1 MHPMSLPSLGVVV
14 VVDVVVVV
22 VVVVDS
28 NFNFEEYLLP
38 LWSTDAESLAR
49 CTANDLPGSTPP
61 AKGTGVEKNSNL

>member
-1 MHPMSLPSLGVVV
+1 MFVVV
-14 VVDVVVVV
+14 VVDVIVVV

-38 LWSTDAESLAR
+38 LSSTDAESLAR

-61 AKGTGVEKNSNL
+61 ARK